1 MQPRTVRLLADMRSA
16 AAFILRHAE
25 GISLDEYVGNEF
37 LRLSVERQ
45 FEIIGEAGRRIALTD
60 PSVAVQIADLPSIIA
75 FRNLIAHGYD
85 EIDHVRLLTIVKSEL
100 PSLLVNLEQ
109 IIDQSV

>member
-1 MQPRTVRLLADMRSA
+1 MQPRTAKLLADMRSA
-16 AAFILRHAE
+16 AEFILRHSE
-25 GISLDEYVGNEF
+25 GISLDDYVGNDF

-60 PSVAVQIADLPSIIA
+60 PSVAVEISELPNIIA

-85 EIDHVRLLTIVKSEL
+85 EIDHSRVLTIAQTEL
-100 PSLLVNLEQ
+100 
-109 IIDQSV
+109 